1 MIKLIRE
8 VNRNYP
14 WFLAT
19 MIGLIALTF
28 IVGMGWVGFEGYQ
41 NNNVALIGDQA
52 VTRDEYR
59 RILKNKYEFIQK
71 QKQEIKE
78 EEIQQ
83 GVLNDLITARVWKLA
98 AQDMGLEV
106 SSSELR
112 ADIIKT
118 PAFQKDGKFDPQHYR
133 QILKINNLNPTL
145 YENGQSEQ
153 LLVQKAMML
162 VVESVSLTPG
172 EIAEAEGLLGGQP
185 AGASDSSISKDM
197 IVKSFLFQKQQ
208 RALAAYTESL
218 KGTVPIEI
226 FKENL

>member
-1 MIKLIRE
+1 MIKLIRD

-19 MIGLIALTF
+19 IIGLIALTF
-28 IVGMGWVGFEGYQ
+28 IVGMGWYGFEGYQ
-41 NNNVALIGDQA
+41 NNNVATVGDQT

-59 RILKNKYEFIQK
+59 RILRNKYEFYRE
-71 QKQEIKE
+71 QKQEIKDE
-78 EEIQQ
+78 ELQE

-98 AQDMGLEV
+98 AQDMGLEITP
-106 SSSELR
+106 SELR

-118 PAFQKDGKFDPQHYR
+118 PAFQKDGKFDPQQYR
-133 QILKINNLNPTL
+133 QLLKNNRLSPTL
-145 YENGQSEQ
+145 YENAQSEQ
-153 LLVQKAMML
+153 LLVQKAMMM

-172 EIAEAEGLLGGQP
+172 EIAEAESLLGGQP
-185 AGASDSSISKDM
+185 AGAADSTISKDM

-218 KGTVPIEI
+218 KGRIPIEI
-226 FKENL
+226 FRENL